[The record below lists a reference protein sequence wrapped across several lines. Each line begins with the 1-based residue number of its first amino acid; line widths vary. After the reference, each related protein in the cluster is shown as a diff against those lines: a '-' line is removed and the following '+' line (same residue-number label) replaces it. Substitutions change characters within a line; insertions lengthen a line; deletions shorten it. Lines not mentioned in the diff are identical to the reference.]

1 MDSSIPNSSTSS
13 FKCVTLNYEMD
24 SSNEDID
31 QQVLREA
38 GEQTISAEWSATVSA
53 LSSSDTTS
61 SNTYINIET
70 LKECCANPSDT
81 LKDKE
86 DFMVFESSSTA
97 INTSKFNAND
107 TKCHSE
113 CKTTAFQKKHKPISQ
128 NFSRVFENILND
140 DSQMEI
146 TQNSICLNRFQKRK
160 RLIPHN
166 DEDFI
171 EINNSN
177 YSGLDN
183 VEISM
188 MKSPK
193 FCFSKKKKDHIDI
206 PDYNL
211 SATESVSI
219 ADDTN
224 ISKIKENIT
233 NLPLVVDDSSINIM
247 EVSKAEVL
255 EQKFSRKTINVPDTA
270 FDNIINDSSMIS
282 DIALNNKRTSL
293 NEISVSNVNNTPMF
307 SKTSLLNLNHTYD
320 VHINTDSTSFK
331 DSISDDA
338 DIPRVKQNTVFK
350 KPSNSSILV
359 NDNSNNMDVSNTEV
373 FTHKFNRKTID
384 ITNSAFD
391 NIINDSSMISDI
403 ALNNKKTSL
412 NEISVSNV
420 NNTPMFSKTSLLNLN
435 HTYDV
440 HINTD
445 STSFKDSISDDAD
458 IPRVKQN
465 TVFKKPSNASII
477 LNDSSNSIDVSNTEV
492 FTHKFNRKT
501 IDVADSVFDNIINNS
516 SIITDNTLNN
526 KYTSSNETLVCNVH
540 DTPGFSKI
548 DISNLNYTYDIP
560 TNINTSKIDI
570 SITGNN
576 NITKVKQNAGLK
588 KSSKSS
594 FVVNNC
600 SNNVMD
606 ISNTEVFTHKF
617 SRKIIDV
624 TNSVFDNIINDSS
637 IISDVALNNKKVSL
651 IQTSVS
657 NVNNTPVFNTMDI
670 SNLNHTYDIPII
682 NNTTLLD
689 NVVEN
694 DKSMSETPILLKY
707 NTPKSLN
714 LLPLKFNFNNKIGRH
729 SLSYQEKCTS
739 FDGVKKHNIS
749 LNTDFMEYTED
760 KSNTFNKLGGNNN
773 VNIDTH
779 LHISKIQETNKSSQ
793 KIQPL
798 DNSLLT
804 NKLNQEQLKLKCS
817 ISSNSNNK
825 DLLLPNT
832 TKLLESNEFQ
842 KNQSKNSI
850 SSNYSNNEGLTLL
863 NSTTGLLES
872 CSSLRNQSRLLT
884 SKDSKSSISN
894 NKTFNLTMEALKS
907 NESQKTQSKDSII
920 STSSNESLSLTNSTI
935 GSSERRSS
943 SRNKS
948 SLTSKHSTSVI
959 SNNDSLTLLSTTV
972 GSLESNESQKTQSM
986 CSTSPSTDNE
996 GLSLINSTTGF
1007 SERRSSSRNKS
1018 LLTSKHSTSVISNN
1032 DSLTLNTTM
1041 GSLKNDESQKTQS
1054 KRSISP
1060 SSDHESL
1067 KSTNR
1072 RSSSR
1077 NKSLTSKH
1085 STSVISNND
1094 SLTLLSTTVGSL
1106 ESNESQKTQSMRS
1119 TSPSTDNE
1127 GLSLINSTT
1136 GFSERRSSSRNK
1148 SSLTS
1153 KHSTSV
1159 ISNNDSLTLN
1169 TTMGSLESNESQ
1181 KTQSKYSISPS
1192 YNDSL
1197 KSTTSTTGFSE
1208 RRSSSRNKSSSLT
1221 SKHSTSVISNNDS
1234 LTLNTTV
1241 GSLKNNESQKT
1252 QSKRSISPSSD
1263 NESLKSTNSTTGFLE
1278 RRSSSRNKSSSLTS
1292 KHSTSVISNNDSL
1305 TLNTTVG
1312 SLKNN
1317 ESQKTQSK
1325 RSISPSDN
1333 ESLKSTNRRSSSR
1346 NKSSLLTSKH
1356 STSVISNNNSL
1367 LLLNTTVGSLESNES
1382 QKTQSK
1388 RSISPSYNER
1398 LKSTNSTIG
1407 FSEKRS
1413 SPRNKSL
1420 PSTSKPS
1427 TSSIS
1432 NNDSTTS
1439 LNSTTGLSIS
1449 GRSAKIQ
1456 SKHLKSTTLNIEDLS
1471 TLNTPTESLKRNVSK
1486 QTKLSNVAPIII
1498 DDLTT
1503 RNTTAE
1509 PFEQNVISIHQSNSS
1524 PNISIKT
1531 STNRLILEDDT
1542 NYTNKIHSL
1551 SSKQENHLH
1560 NNIDQVNPNITDG
1573 SVVENRSSKIRVLRS
1588 SLGINK
1594 NKSLLTRSLRS
1605 NNNVNKLST
1614 SSTRTSKGVVNFND
1628 ESLNNNSDNSLFWT
1642 TLPDE
1647 TTSISNTQNNV
1658 NVNTFQ
1664 TPKSNKLIITENI
1677 VNTIKIMSTNK
1688 RKSTHPGA
1696 FELDDHNDGP
1706 LTRSFVTRSCN
1717 HSPSIL
1723 TLVFGGQ
1730 KISESTSSLT
1740 HSLSETI
1747 IDQSQVEE
1755 NIKQKFKS
1763 LYKKESWITKRLYKF
1778 LIIKLQ
1784 PNYNIYSVKYAEK
1797 FVKYLAMLL
1806 KQIHNDKVNLQLYTD
1821 MLRYHMARY
1830 GIIRDTFDYL
1840 GFLSDYIPMAYYKK
1854 LVPGW
1859 NLETSAVKFDPQKYY
1874 IPLMDD
1880 EEFLNYIMK
1889 HLKEA

>member
-1 MDSSIPNSSTSS
+1 MESSIPNSSSSS

-31 QQVLREA
+31 QQILREA

-128 NFSRVFENILND
+128 NFSRVFENVLND

-160 RLIPHN
+160 RLIPPN

-177 YSGLDN
+177 YSGFDN

-219 ADDTN
+219 ADDTY

-233 NLPLVVDDSSINIM
+233 NSPLVVDDSSINIM
-247 EVSKAEVL
+247 DESKAEVL
-255 EQKFSRKTINVPDTA
+255 TQKFSRKTINVPDTA
-270 FDNIINDSSMIS
+270 FDNIINDSSMTS

-293 NEISVSNVNNTPMF
+293 NEISVSNVNNTPLFSKTSLSNLNHTYDVSINTNYTTVENSISGDVNIPRVKQNIVFKKPSNSSVFVNDNSNNMDVSNMEVFAHKFNRKTIDITNSAFDNIINDSSMTSDIALNNKKTSLNEISMSNVNNTPMF

-320 VHINTDSTSFK
+320 VHINTDSTTFK

-338 DIPRVKQNTVFK
+338 DIPRVKQNIVFK
-350 KPSNSSILV
+350 KPSNTSIL
-359 NDNSNNMDVSNTEV
+359 
-373 FTHKFNRKTID
+373 
-384 ITNSAFD
+384 
-391 NIINDSSMISDI
+391 
-403 ALNNKKTSL
+403 
-412 NEISVSNV
+412 
-420 NNTPMFSKTSLLNLN
+420 
-435 HTYDV
+435 
-440 HINTD
+440 
-445 STSFKDSISDDAD
+445 
-458 IPRVKQN
+458 
-465 TVFKKPSNASII
+465 

-501 IDVADSVFDNIINNS
+501 IDVADSVFDNIINDS

-526 KYTSSNETLVCNVH
+526 KDTSSNETLVCNVH

-548 DISNLNYTYDIP
+548 DISNLNHTYDIP

-570 SITGNN
+570 YITGNN
-576 NITKVKQNAGLK
+576 NITKEKQNAELK
-588 KSSKSS
+588 KSSKPS

-600 SNNVMD
+600 SNSVMD

-637 IISDVALNNKKVSL
+637 IISDVTLNNKKVSL

-694 DKSMSETPILLKY
+694 DKSMSETPISLKY

-714 LLPLKFNFNNKIGRH
+714 LLPLKFNFSNKIGRH

-749 LNTDFMEYTED
+749 LNTDFIEYTGN
-760 KSNTFNKLGGNNN
+760 KSNTFNKSGGNNN

-779 LHISKIQETNKSSQ
+779 FHTSKILETNKSSQ
-793 KIQPL
+793 EKRPL
-798 DNSLLT
+798 DDSLLT
-804 NKLNQEQLKLKCS
+804 NKLNQEPLKLKCS
-817 ISSNSNNK
+817 ISLNSNNK

-850 SSNYSNNEGLTLL
+850 SSNYSSNEGLTLL

-872 CSSLRNQSRLLT
+872 CSSLRKQSRLLT
-884 SKDSKSSISN
+884 SKDSKRSISN
-894 NKTFNLTMEALKS
+894 NNTFNSTMESLDS

-935 GSSERRSS
+935 GFSERRSS

-948 SLTSKHSTSVI
+948 SLTSI
-959 SNNDSLTLLSTTV
+959 
-972 GSLESNESQKTQSM
+972 
-986 CSTSPSTDNE
+986 
-996 GLSLINSTTGF
+996 
-1007 SERRSSSRNKS
+1007 
-1018 LLTSKHSTSVISNN
+1018 HSTSVISNN

-1041 GSLKNDESQKTQS
+1041 ESLKNDESQKTQL

-1060 SSDHESL
+1060 SSDNESL
-1067 KSTNR
+1067 KSTN
-1072 RSSSR
+1072 
-1077 NKSLTSKH
+1077 
-1085 STSVISNND
+1085 
-1094 SLTLLSTTVGSL
+1094 
-1106 ESNESQKTQSMRS
+1106 
-1119 TSPSTDNE
+1119 
-1127 GLSLINSTT
+1127 
-1136 GFSERRSSSRNK
+1136 RRSSSRNK

-1169 TTMGSLESNESQ
+1169 TSM
-1181 KTQSKYSISPS
+1181 K
-1192 YNDSL
+1192 
-1197 KSTTSTTGFSE
+1197 
-1208 RRSSSRNKSSSLT
+1208 
-1221 SKHSTSVISNNDS
+1221 
-1234 LTLNTTV
+1234 
-1241 GSLKNNESQKT
+1241 
-1252 QSKRSISPSSD
+1252 
-1263 NESLKSTNSTTGFLE
+1263 
-1278 RRSSSRNKSSSLTS
+1278 
-1292 KHSTSVISNNDSL
+1292 
-1305 TLNTTVG
+1305 
-1312 SLKNN
+1312 
-1317 ESQKTQSK
+1317 
-1325 RSISPSDN
+1325 
-1333 ESLKSTNRRSSSR
+1333 
-1346 NKSSLLTSKH
+1346 
-1356 STSVISNNNSL
+1356 
-1367 LLLNTTVGSLESNES
+1367 SLESNES

-1388 RSISPSYNER
+1388 RSISPSYNES
-1398 LKSTNSTIG
+1398 LKSTNSTTG
-1407 FSEKRS
+1407 FSERRS

-1420 PSTSKPS
+1420 PLTSKPS
-1427 TSSIS
+1427 TSVIS

-1439 LNSTTGLSIS
+1439 LNSTTGLSVN

-1471 TLNTPTESLKRNVSK
+1471 TLNTPTGSLKQNVSK
-1486 QTKLSNVAPIII
+1486 QTSNFLSNVAPIII
-1498 DDLTT
+1498 DGLTNIDDLTI

-1524 PNISIKT
+1524 SNISIKT
-1531 STNRLILEDDT
+1531 STNRLIVEDDT

-1573 SVVENRSSKIRVLRS
+1573 SVVENRSSKIVLRS

-1594 NKSLLTRSLRS
+1594 NKSLLTRSLKS

-1614 SSTRTSKGVVNFND
+1614 SSTRTSKSVVNFND
-1628 ESLNNNSDNSLFWT
+1628 ESFNNNSDNSLFWT

-1647 TTSISNTQNNV
+1647 TTSISNTQNDV
-1658 NVNTFQ
+1658 SVNTFQ

-1688 RKSTHPGA
+1688 QKSTHPGA

-1717 HSPSIL
+1717 RSPSIL

-1747 IDQSQVEE
+1747 VDQSQIEE

-1806 KQIHNDKVNLQLYTD
+1806 KQIYNDKVNLQLYTD

-1830 GIIRDTFDYL
+1830 GIIRNTFDYL

>member
-1 MDSSIPNSSTSS
+1 MESSIPNSSSSS

-31 QQVLREA
+31 QQILREA

-128 NFSRVFENILND
+128 NFSRVFENVLND

-160 RLIPHN
+160 RLIPPN

-177 YSGLDN
+177 YSGFDN

-219 ADDTN
+219 ADDTY

-233 NLPLVVDDSSINIM
+233 NSPLVVDDSSINIM
-247 EVSKAEVL
+247 DESKAEVL
-255 EQKFSRKTINVPDTA
+255 TQKFSRKTINVPDTA
-270 FDNIINDSSMIS
+270 FDNIINDSSMTS

-293 NEISVSNVNNTPMF
+293 NEISVSNVNNTPLFSKTSLSNLNHTYDVSINTNYTTVENSISGDVNIPRVKQNIVFKKPSNSSVFVNDNSNNMDVSNMEVFAHKFNRKTIDITNSAFDNIINDSSMTSDIALNNKKTSLNEISMSNVNNTPMF

-320 VHINTDSTSFK
+320 VHINTDSTTFK

-338 DIPRVKQNTVFK
+338 DIPRVKQNIVFK
-350 KPSNSSILV
+350 KPSNTSIL
-359 NDNSNNMDVSNTEV
+359 
-373 FTHKFNRKTID
+373 
-384 ITNSAFD
+384 
-391 NIINDSSMISDI
+391 
-403 ALNNKKTSL
+403 
-412 NEISVSNV
+412 
-420 NNTPMFSKTSLLNLN
+420 
-435 HTYDV
+435 
-440 HINTD
+440 
-445 STSFKDSISDDAD
+445 
-458 IPRVKQN
+458 
-465 TVFKKPSNASII
+465 

-501 IDVADSVFDNIINNS
+501 IDVADSVFDNIINDS

-526 KYTSSNETLVCNVH
+526 KDTSSNETLVCNVH

-548 DISNLNYTYDIP
+548 DISNLNHTYDIP

-570 SITGNN
+570 YITGNN
-576 NITKVKQNAGLK
+576 NITKEKQNAELK
-588 KSSKSS
+588 KSSKPS

-600 SNNVMD
+600 SNSVMD

-637 IISDVALNNKKVSL
+637 IISDVTLNNKKVSL

-694 DKSMSETPILLKY
+694 DKSMSETPISLKY

-714 LLPLKFNFNNKIGRH
+714 LLPLKFNFSNKIGRH

-749 LNTDFMEYTED
+749 LNTDFIEYTGN
-760 KSNTFNKLGGNNN
+760 KSNTFNKSGGNNN

-779 LHISKIQETNKSSQ
+779 FHTSKILETNKSSQ
-793 KIQPL
+793 EKRPL
-798 DNSLLT
+798 DDSLLT
-804 NKLNQEQLKLKCS
+804 NKLNQEPLKLKCS
-817 ISSNSNNK
+817 ISLNSNNK

-850 SSNYSNNEGLTLL
+850 SSNYSSNEGLTLL

-872 CSSLRNQSRLLT
+872 CSSLRKQSRLLT
-884 SKDSKSSISN
+884 SKDSKRSISN
-894 NKTFNLTMEALKS
+894 NNTFNSTMESLDS

-935 GSSERRSS
+935 
-943 SRNKS
+943 
-948 SLTSKHSTSVI
+948 
-959 SNNDSLTLLSTTV
+959 
-972 GSLESNESQKTQSM
+972 
-986 CSTSPSTDNE
+986 
-996 GLSLINSTTGF
+996 
-1007 SERRSSSRNKS
+1007 
-1018 LLTSKHSTSVISNN
+1018 
-1032 DSLTLNTTM
+1032 
-1041 GSLKNDESQKTQS
+1041 
-1054 KRSISP
+1054 
-1060 SSDHESL
+1060 
-1067 KSTNR
+1067 
-1072 RSSSR
+1072 
-1077 NKSLTSKH
+1077 
-1085 STSVISNND
+1085 
-1094 SLTLLSTTVGSL
+1094 
-1106 ESNESQKTQSMRS
+1106 
-1119 TSPSTDNE
+1119 
-1127 GLSLINSTT
+1127 

-1169 TTMGSLESNESQ
+1169 TTMESLKNDESQ
-1181 KTQSKYSISPS
+1181 KTQSKRSTSPS
-1192 YNDSL
+1192 SDSESL
-1197 KSTTSTTGFSE
+1197 SLTNSTIGFSE
-1208 RRSSSRNKSSSLT
+1208 RRSSSRNKSSLTSIHSTSVISNNDSLTLNTTMESLKNDESQKTQLKRSISPSSDNESLKSTNRRSSSRNKSSLTSIHSTSVISNNDSLTLNTTMESLKNDESQKTQLKRSISPSSDNESLKSTNRRSSSRNKSSLT

-1234 LTLNTTV
+1234 LTLNT
-1241 GSLKNNESQKT
+1241 SMK
-1252 QSKRSISPSSD
+1252 
-1263 NESLKSTNSTTGFLE
+1263 
-1278 RRSSSRNKSSSLTS
+1278 
-1292 KHSTSVISNNDSL
+1292 
-1305 TLNTTVG
+1305 
-1312 SLKNN
+1312 
-1317 ESQKTQSK
+1317 
-1325 RSISPSDN
+1325 
-1333 ESLKSTNRRSSSR
+1333 
-1346 NKSSLLTSKH
+1346 
-1356 STSVISNNNSL
+1356 
-1367 LLLNTTVGSLESNES
+1367 SLESNES

-1388 RSISPSYNER
+1388 RSISPSYNES
-1398 LKSTNSTIG
+1398 LKSTNSTTG
-1407 FSEKRS
+1407 FSERRS

-1420 PSTSKPS
+1420 PLTSKPS
-1427 TSSIS
+1427 TSVIS

-1439 LNSTTGLSIS
+1439 LNSTTGLSVN

-1471 TLNTPTESLKRNVSK
+1471 TLNTPTGSLKQNVSK
-1486 QTKLSNVAPIII
+1486 QTSNFLSNVAPIII
-1498 DDLTT
+1498 DGLTNIDDLTI

-1524 PNISIKT
+1524 SNISIKT
-1531 STNRLILEDDT
+1531 STNRLIVEDDT

-1573 SVVENRSSKIRVLRS
+1573 SVVENRSSKIVLRS

-1594 NKSLLTRSLRS
+1594 NKSLLTRSLKS

-1614 SSTRTSKGVVNFND
+1614 SSTRTSKSVVNFND
-1628 ESLNNNSDNSLFWT
+1628 ESFNNNSDNSLFWT

-1647 TTSISNTQNNV
+1647 TTSISNTQNDV
-1658 NVNTFQ
+1658 SVNTFQ

-1688 RKSTHPGA
+1688 QKSTHPGA

-1717 HSPSIL
+1717 RSPSIL

-1747 IDQSQVEE
+1747 VDQSQIEE

-1806 KQIHNDKVNLQLYTD
+1806 KQIYNDKVNLQLYTD

-1830 GIIRDTFDYL
+1830 GIIRNTFDYL

>member
-1 MDSSIPNSSTSS
+1 MESSIPNSSSSS

-31 QQVLREA
+31 QQILREA

-61 SNTYINIET
+61 N
-70 LKECCANPSDT
+70 
-81 LKDKE
+81 KE

-128 NFSRVFENILND
+128 NFSRVFENVLND

-160 RLIPHN
+160 RLIPPN

-177 YSGLDN
+177 YSGFDN

-219 ADDTN
+219 ADDTY

-233 NLPLVVDDSSINIM
+233 NSPLVVDDSSINIM
-247 EVSKAEVL
+247 DESKAEVL
-255 EQKFSRKTINVPDTA
+255 TQKFSRKTINVPDTA
-270 FDNIINDSSMIS
+270 FDNIINDSSMTS

-293 NEISVSNVNNTPMF
+293 NEISVSNVNNTPLFSKTSLSNLNHTYDVSINTNYTTVENSISGDVNIPRVKQNIVFKKPSNSSVFVNDNSNNMDVSNMEVFAHKFNRKTIDITNSAFDNIINDSSMTSDIALNNKKTSLNEISMSNVNNTPMF

-320 VHINTDSTSFK
+320 VHINTDSTTFK

-338 DIPRVKQNTVFK
+338 DIPRVKQNIVFK
-350 KPSNSSILV
+350 KPSNTSIL
-359 NDNSNNMDVSNTEV
+359 
-373 FTHKFNRKTID
+373 
-384 ITNSAFD
+384 
-391 NIINDSSMISDI
+391 
-403 ALNNKKTSL
+403 
-412 NEISVSNV
+412 
-420 NNTPMFSKTSLLNLN
+420 
-435 HTYDV
+435 
-440 HINTD
+440 
-445 STSFKDSISDDAD
+445 
-458 IPRVKQN
+458 
-465 TVFKKPSNASII
+465 

-501 IDVADSVFDNIINNS
+501 IDVADSVFDNIINDS

-526 KYTSSNETLVCNVH
+526 KDTSSNETLVCNVH

-548 DISNLNYTYDIP
+548 DISNLNHTYDIP

-570 SITGNN
+570 YITGNN
-576 NITKVKQNAGLK
+576 NITKEKQNAELK
-588 KSSKSS
+588 KSSKPS

-600 SNNVMD
+600 SNSVMD

-637 IISDVALNNKKVSL
+637 IISDVTLNNKKVSL

-694 DKSMSETPILLKY
+694 DKSMSETPISLKY

-714 LLPLKFNFNNKIGRH
+714 LLPLKFNFSNKIGRH

-749 LNTDFMEYTED
+749 LNTDFIEYTGN
-760 KSNTFNKLGGNNN
+760 KSNTFNKSGGNNN

-779 LHISKIQETNKSSQ
+779 FHTSKILETNKSSQ
-793 KIQPL
+793 EKRPL
-798 DNSLLT
+798 DDSLLT
-804 NKLNQEQLKLKCS
+804 NKLNQEPLKLKCS
-817 ISSNSNNK
+817 ISLNSNNK

-850 SSNYSNNEGLTLL
+850 SSNYSSNEGLTLL

-872 CSSLRNQSRLLT
+872 CSSLRKQSRLLT
-884 SKDSKSSISN
+884 SKDSKRSISN
-894 NKTFNLTMEALKS
+894 NNTFNSTMESLDS

-935 GSSERRSS
+935 
-943 SRNKS
+943 
-948 SLTSKHSTSVI
+948 
-959 SNNDSLTLLSTTV
+959 
-972 GSLESNESQKTQSM
+972 
-986 CSTSPSTDNE
+986 
-996 GLSLINSTTGF
+996 
-1007 SERRSSSRNKS
+1007 
-1018 LLTSKHSTSVISNN
+1018 
-1032 DSLTLNTTM
+1032 
-1041 GSLKNDESQKTQS
+1041 
-1054 KRSISP
+1054 
-1060 SSDHESL
+1060 
-1067 KSTNR
+1067 
-1072 RSSSR
+1072 
-1077 NKSLTSKH
+1077 
-1085 STSVISNND
+1085 
-1094 SLTLLSTTVGSL
+1094 
-1106 ESNESQKTQSMRS
+1106 
-1119 TSPSTDNE
+1119 
-1127 GLSLINSTT
+1127 

-1169 TTMGSLESNESQ
+1169 TTMESLESNESQKTQSKRSISNSSDNESLKSTNRRSSSRNKSSLTSKHSTSVLSNNDSLTLLSTTVGSLESNESQ
-1181 KTQSKYSISPS
+1181 KTQSKRSTSPS
-1192 YNDSL
+1192 SDNESL
-1197 KSTTSTTGFSE
+1197 SLTNSTIGFSE
-1208 RRSSSRNKSSSLT
+1208 RRSSSRNKSSLT

-1234 LTLNTTV
+1234 LTLNTTME
-1241 GSLKNNESQKT
+1241 SLKNDESQKT
-1252 QSKRSISPSSD
+1252 QSKRSTSPSSDSESLSLTNSTIGFSERRSSSRNKSSLTSIHSTSVISNNDSLTLNTTMESLKNDESQKTQLKRSISPSSD
-1263 NESLKSTNSTTGFLE
+1263 NESLKSTN
-1278 RRSSSRNKSSSLTS
+1278 RRSSSRNKSSLTSIHSTSVISNNDSLTLNTTMESLKNDESQKTQLKRSISPSSDNESLKSTNRRSSSRNKSSLTS

-1305 TLNTTVG
+1305 TLNT
-1312 SLKNN
+1312 SMK
-1317 ESQKTQSK
+1317 
-1325 RSISPSDN
+1325 
-1333 ESLKSTNRRSSSR
+1333 
-1346 NKSSLLTSKH
+1346 
-1356 STSVISNNNSL
+1356 
-1367 LLLNTTVGSLESNES
+1367 SLESNES

-1388 RSISPSYNER
+1388 RSISPSYNES
-1398 LKSTNSTIG
+1398 LKSTNSTTG
-1407 FSEKRS
+1407 FSERRS

-1420 PSTSKPS
+1420 PLTSKPS
-1427 TSSIS
+1427 TSVIS

-1439 LNSTTGLSIS
+1439 LNSTTGLSVN

-1471 TLNTPTESLKRNVSK
+1471 TLNTPTGSLKQNVSK
-1486 QTKLSNVAPIII
+1486 QTSNFLSNVAPIII
-1498 DDLTT
+1498 DGLTNIDDLTI

-1524 PNISIKT
+1524 SNISIKT
-1531 STNRLILEDDT
+1531 STNRLIVEDDT

-1573 SVVENRSSKIRVLRS
+1573 SVVENRSSKIVLRS

-1594 NKSLLTRSLRS
+1594 NKSLLTRSLKS

-1614 SSTRTSKGVVNFND
+1614 SSTRTSKSVVNFND
-1628 ESLNNNSDNSLFWT
+1628 ESFNNNSDNSLFWT

-1647 TTSISNTQNNV
+1647 TTSISNTQNDV
-1658 NVNTFQ
+1658 SVNTFQ

-1688 RKSTHPGA
+1688 QKSTHPGA

-1717 HSPSIL
+1717 RSPSIL

-1747 IDQSQVEE
+1747 VDQSQIEE

-1806 KQIHNDKVNLQLYTD
+1806 KQIYNDKVNLQLYTD

-1830 GIIRDTFDYL
+1830 GIIRNTFDYL